1 MVYGGDGILME
12 INFLNEII
20 KMVKKMES
28 GLGGSIIAR

>member
-12 INFLNEII
+12 INFLNVIT

-28 GLGGSIIAR
+28 GLGGLKITR

>member
-12 INFLNEII
+12 INFLNVII

-28 GLGGSIIAR
+28 GLGGSIITR